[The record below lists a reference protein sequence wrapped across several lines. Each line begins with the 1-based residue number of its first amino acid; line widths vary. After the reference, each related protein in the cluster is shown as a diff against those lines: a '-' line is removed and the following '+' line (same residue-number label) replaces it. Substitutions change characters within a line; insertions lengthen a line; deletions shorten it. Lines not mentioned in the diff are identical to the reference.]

1 MLKGWIPMSLF
12 PFFYTCI
19 TNNSDLA
26 ECVSNAKF
34 IDGPALSVL
43 IMGRDLIHKGWELVA
58 NPFYGNLKPNQQ
70 PYRTLVLSS
79 DRESEKN
86 KVEEYSL
93 FLIESA
99 ITLYSECKV
108 IREPGDMGE
117 KIDMDYKYMDFAL
130 MEETLKSCG
139 ILLNGLKRTA
149 GR

>member
-1 MLKGWIPMSLF
+1 M
-12 PFFYTCI
+12 
-19 TNNSDLA
+19 
-26 ECVSNAKF
+26 
-34 IDGPALSVL
+34 
-43 IMGRDLIHKGWELVA
+43 A